1 MSINNNELIYSRQV
15 LDFFTVAN
23 EFCIFID
30 SPQGHT
36 QQTAFPYL
44 QKVLPL
50 LYLKGSLLPDI
61 EPSYPDAVERYVTE
75 IQWETVFLNFKK
87 LFGDKD
93 RYFEIDP
100 DEYPPTEGSIRT
112 VSMAEYI
119 ADIYQDM
126 KDFVLLFSKELQAS
140 QECALSEIV
149 KLFRNHWGCRLISLH
164 SALHYQIYRFD
175 IHSPDQ
181 EGAL

>member
-1 MSINNNELIYSRQV
+1 MNINDNELIYSRQV

-36 QQTAFPYL
+36 QQTAFLYL

-50 LYLKGSLLPDI
+50 LYLKGSLLPDS
-61 EPSYPDAVERYVTE
+61 EPSYPEAAERYVTE
-75 IQWETVFLNFKK
+75 IQWETVFLNFKN

-93 RYFEIDP
+93 SYLHLDP
-100 DEYPPTEGSIRT
+100 DSDPNAESTILT
-112 VSMAEYI
+112 VSMAEHI

-126 KDFVLLFSKELQAS
+126 KDFVLLFSRESQAAR
-140 QECALSEIV
+140 ECAVSSIA
-149 KLFRNHWGCRLISLH
+149 KLFRNHWGHRLISLH

-175 IHSPDQ
+175 ILSPDQ